1 MFRSLAACIAY
12 FAAMNL
18 LRAWM
23 RWGLW
28 LFAAGGALWVL
39 KVVAI
44 TLNDLT
50 DRDTDSMPVPVL
62 YLSAVFAMA
71 IGVTSVGIAVLRRS
85 AWWAQLLGAVVALLV
100 LFVLYAVL
108 DETLKAAFDGVGP
121 SWLHEELG
129 ILATGAISLVV
140 GLWLARAISRD
151 RSESPAPGF

>member
-1 MFRSLAACIAY
+1 
-12 FAAMNL
+12 
-18 LRAWM
+18 M

-39 KVVAI
+39 KVVVI

-50 DRDTDSMPVPVL
+50 GRDTDSMPVPVL

-71 IGVTSVGIAVLRRS
+71 IGVTAVGIAVLRRS
-85 AWWAQLLGAVVALLV
+85 PWWAQVLGAVVAFFA
-100 LFVLYAVL
+100 LFVLYTVL

-129 ILATGAISLVV
+129 ILTTGAICLVV
-140 GLWLARAISRD
+140 GVSLARAVSRD
-151 RSESPAPGF
+151 QAKSSAPAF

>member
-1 MFRSLAACIAY
+1 M
-12 FAAMNL
+12 
-18 LRAWM
+18 LRTWM

-39 KVVAI
+39 KVAVI
-44 TLNDLT
+44 TLNDLAG
-50 DRDTDSMPVPVL
+50 RDPDSMPVPVL

-71 IGVTSVGIAVLRRS
+71 IGVTSVGIALLRRS
-85 AWWAQLLGAVVALLV
+85 PWWAQVLGAVAAFVA
-100 LFVLYAVL
+100 LFVLYTVL

-140 GLWLARAISRD
+140 GVSLARAVSRD
-151 RSESPAPGF
+151 RAESSAPAF

>member
-1 MFRSLAACIAY
+1 
-12 FAAMNL
+12 
-18 LRAWM
+18 M

-50 DRDTDSMPVPVL
+50 GRATDSMPVPAL

-71 IGVTSVGIAVLRRS
+71 IGATAVGIAVLRRF
-85 AWWAQLLGAVVALLV
+85 AWWAQLLGAVVAFFA
-100 LFVLYAVL
+100 LFVLYTVL

-129 ILATGAISLVV
+129 ILTTGAICLVV
-140 GLWLARAISRD
+140 GVSLARAVSRG
-151 RSESPAPGF
+151 RAKSSAPAF

>member
-1 MFRSLAACIAY
+1 
-12 FAAMNL
+12 
-18 LRAWM
+18 M

-39 KVVAI
+39 KVVVI

-50 DRDTDSMPVPVL
+50 GRATDSMPVPAL
-62 YLSAVFAMA
+62 YLSAIFAMA
-71 IGVTSVGIAVLRRS
+71 IGATAVGIAVLRRF
-85 AWWAQLLGAVVALLV
+85 AWWAQLLGAVVAFLA

-129 ILATGAISLVV
+129 ILTTGAICLVV
-140 GLWLARAISRD
+140 GVLLARAVSRD
-151 RSESPAPGF
+151 RASSSAPAF

>member
-1 MFRSLAACIAY
+1 V
-12 FAAMNL
+12 NL

-28 LFAAGGALWVL
+28 LFALGGALWVL
-39 KVVAI
+39 KVVVI

-50 DRDTDSMPVPVL
+50 GRDTDSMPVPVL

-71 IGVTSVGIAVLRRS
+71 IGVTAVGIAVLRRS
-85 AWWAQLLGAVVALLV
+85 PWWAQVLGAVVAFFA

-129 ILATGAISLVV
+129 ILTTGAICLVV
-140 GLWLARAISRD
+140 GVWLARAASRD
-151 RSESPAPGF
+151 RAKSSAPAF

>member
-1 MFRSLAACIAY
+1 
-12 FAAMNL
+12 
-18 LRAWM
+18 M

-39 KVVAI
+39 KVVTI

-50 DRDTDSMPVPVL
+50 GRETDAMPVPVL

-71 IGVTSVGIAVLRRS
+71 IGVTAVGIALLRRS
-85 AWWAQLLGAVVALLV
+85 AWWAQLVGAVLAFLA

-108 DETLKAAFDGVGP
+108 DEALKAAFDGVGP

-129 ILATGAISLVV
+129 ILATGAICFIV
-140 GLWLARAISRD
+140 GVTLARAVSRD
-151 RSESPAPGF
+151 RAHSAPAL

>member
-1 MFRSLAACIAY
+1 VS
-12 FAAMNL
+12 L

-39 KVVAI
+39 KVVVI

-50 DRDTDSMPVPVL
+50 GRDTDSMPVPVL

-71 IGVTSVGIAVLRRS
+71 IGVTAVGIAVLRRS
-85 AWWAQLLGAVVALLV
+85 PWWAQVLGAVVAFFA
-100 LFVLYAVL
+100 LFVLYTVL

-129 ILATGAISLVV
+129 ILTTGAICLVV
-140 GLWLARAISRD
+140 GVSLARAVSRD
-151 RSESPAPGF
+151 QAKSSAPAF

>member
-1 MFRSLAACIAY
+1 
-12 FAAMNL
+12 
-18 LRAWM
+18 M

-39 KVVAI
+39 KVVVI

-50 DRDTDSMPVPVL
+50 GRATDSMPVPAL
-62 YLSAVFAMA
+62 YVSAVFAMA
-71 IGVTSVGIAVLRRS
+71 IGATAVGIAVLRRF
-85 AWWAQLLGAVVALLV
+85 AWWAQLLGAVVAFFA

-129 ILATGAISLVV
+129 ILTTGAICLVV
-140 GLWLARAISRD
+140 GVSLARAVSRD
-151 RSESPAPGF
+151 RAKSSAPAF

>member
-1 MFRSLAACIAY
+1 MPPVNVPHTPTVA
-12 FAAMNL
+12 L

-39 KVVAI
+39 KVVVI

-50 DRDTDSMPVPVL
+50 GRDTDAMPVPVL

-71 IGVTSVGIAVLRRS
+71 IGATAVGIALLRRY
-85 AWWAQLLGAVVALLV
+85 AWWAQVVGAVAAFFAIFL
-100 LFVLYAVL
+100 LYAVL
-108 DETLKAAFDGVGP
+108 DGILKPAFDGVGP

-129 ILATGAISLVV
+129 ILVTGAIALVV
-140 GLWLARAISRD
+140 GVLLARAVDRD
-151 RSESPAPGF
+151 RTQSSAPAF